1 MNTLYYSNY
10 CKHCQKILQFFSKN
24 NLTDKANFICID
36 NRKRDPATGAT
47 VIIMPNGSVIT
58 IPPNLQSVP
67 AMLVPTRNYQMVMG
81 DDILQLYSSVTAAAG
96 VGGSGSGSGGPNTV
110 AAMHAHVEPS
120 AFSFSA
126 ASGGGVF
133 SEQYTSVGLSHEDLS
148 AKGNGQRRSLG
159 NYVSADVETIHIYA
173 PEETNARS
181 SKLAENV
188 TVDNL
193 QQKRQQ
199 ELETARNSPGT
210 GGPGTGTVGGG
221 NNGYQPYQPPRQ
233 PPSTSSP
240 GYPQQPQYQQQ
251 QQPGFRKQPPPIG
264 GGQYAY

>member
-10 CKHCQKILQFFSKN
+10 CKHCQKVIQFFTKN

-36 NRKRDPATGAT
+36 NRKRDPATGAI
-47 VIIMPNGSVIT
+47 VIIMPNGSAINL
-58 IPPNLQSVP
+58 PPNLQSVP
-67 AMLVPTRNYQMVMG
+67 AMLVPSRNYQMVMG
-81 DDILQLYSSVTAAAG
+81 DDILQLYSSVTASIGGGGGGANTAA
-96 VGGSGSGSGGPNTV
+96 SI
-110 AAMHAHVEPS
+110 HAHVEPS

-133 SEQYTSVGLSHEDLS
+133 SEQYTSVALSHEDLS
-148 AKGNGQRRSLG
+148 AKGNSQRRSLG

-199 ELETARNSPGT
+199 DLENARSS
-210 GGPGTGTVGGG
+210 GTVNGG
-221 NNGYQPYQPPRQ
+221 NNNAYKPYQPPRQ
-233 PPSTSSP
+233 PPNMQQQQQHYQQQPTM
-240 GYPQQPQYQQQ
+240 GYPQQQQHQQ
-251 QQPGFRKQPPPIG
+251 QQPAFRKQPPPIG

>member
-10 CKHCQKILQFFSKN
+10 CKHCQKVIQFFTKN

-36 NRKRDPATGAT
+36 NRKRDPATGAI
-47 VIIMPNGSVIT
+47 VITMPNGSAINL
-58 IPPNLQSVP
+58 PPNLQSVP
-67 AMLVPTRNYQMVMG
+67 AMLVPSRNYQMVMG
-81 DDILQLYSSVTAAAG
+81 DDILQLYSSATASIH
-96 VGGSGSGSGGPNTV
+96 VGGGGGGNTA

-133 SEQYTSVGLSHEDLS
+133 SEQYTSVALSHEDLS
-148 AKGNGQRRSLG
+148 AKGNSQRRSLG

-181 SKLAENV
+181 SKLAESV

-199 ELETARNSPGT
+199 DLENARSS
-210 GGPGTGTVGGG
+210 GTVNG
-221 NNGYQPYQPPRQ
+221 NNNAYKPYQPPRQ
-233 PPSTSSP
+233 PPIM
-240 GYPQQPQYQQQ
+240 QQQQQ
-251 QQPGFRKQPPPIG
+251 QQPTMGYAQQQQQQPVFRKQPPPIG